1 MKKLIITGRVG
12 KDVEIKV
19 NGTTGE
25 LFGTF
30 SVAVSVGTKD
40 QPKTDWIFVNT
51 ERVDFAREF
60 IKKGR
65 KVLVEGFPSATGY
78 VNDNGVVIASI
89 RVKEKIIELL
99 DKAET
104 NDPADEATTENHPT
118 DEHE

>member
-1 MKKLIITGRVG
+1 MKKLIITGHVG

-40 QPKTDWIFVNT
+40 QPKTDWILVNT
-51 ERVDFAREF
+51 KRVDFARKH

-89 RVKEKIIELL
+89 RLNEKIIELIG
-99 DKAET
+99 KAET
-104 NDPADEATTENHPT
+104 NDPADGETTENHPT
-118 DEHE
+118 DDQE